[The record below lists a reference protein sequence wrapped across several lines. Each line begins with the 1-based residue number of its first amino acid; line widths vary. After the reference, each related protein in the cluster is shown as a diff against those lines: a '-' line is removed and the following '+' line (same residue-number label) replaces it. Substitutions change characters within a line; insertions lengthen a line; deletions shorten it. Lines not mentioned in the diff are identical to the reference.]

1 MQCSRRSWC
10 ASRQNWLIVAEGFHD
25 PYTFIYNFLQKG
37 KECLEVRILHL
48 ILQALGDP
56 QKCEKLL
63 SHVIFINLGSWLRS
77 NLHDLFEVLEDID
90 HDLEVCDLLLELW
103 VWVADVA
110 LLQSEGK
117 VEM

>member
-1 MQCSRRSWC
+1 M
-10 ASRQNWLIVAEGFHD
+10 
-25 PYTFIYNFLQKG
+25 
-37 KECLEVRILHL
+37 
-48 ILQALGDP
+48 
-56 QKCEKLL
+56 
-63 SHVIFINLGSWLRS
+63 IFINLGSWLRS

-103 VWVADVA
+103 VWIADVA